1 MLCTN
6 APVLLRGKPRALG
19 EPLAPAQ
26 LLGLHRCTAVYE
38 QSRAPHVPW
47 EAAAALTLLGE
58 GTGRAGVHR
67 LAAGLRLAPSYEL
80 PEMSRRN
87 QYVALPRICSP
98 SPQCTPG

>member
-6 APVLLRGKPRALG
+6 APALLRGKPRALG

-26 LLGLHRCTAVYE
+26 LLRLHRRTAGYE
-38 QSRAPHVPW
+38 QSRAPHIPW
-47 EAAAALTLLGE
+47 AAAAAPTLLGE

-67 LAAGLRLAPSYEL
+67 LAAGLGLVPSYEL

-87 QYVALPRICSP
+87 QCVALLGLR
-98 SPQCTPG
+98 TPG